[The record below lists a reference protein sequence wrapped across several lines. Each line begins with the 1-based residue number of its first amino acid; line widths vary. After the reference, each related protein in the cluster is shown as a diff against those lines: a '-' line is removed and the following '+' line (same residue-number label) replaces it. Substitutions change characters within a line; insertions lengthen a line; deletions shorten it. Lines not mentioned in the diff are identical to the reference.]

1 MFVLQDNHNDPDANG
16 GNDGE
21 NSHDDE
27 KMYILDWKAHFVL
40 KREFFSSCLLSTHP
54 LSTTPL

>member
-21 NSHDDE
+21 NSHNDE
-27 KMYILDWKAHFVL
+27 KMYILD
-40 KREFFSSCLLSTHP
+40 
-54 LSTTPL
+54 